1 MSTIYLNKCRKCG
14 NEFSQNIDACPKCG
28 TTVSSANNQIIIIMV
43 VIVGLIGWWIFSPSK
58 ESTADLAAKQI
69 AAEQKV
75 ADDRKLNL
83 IFAGQEMLKKMMRDP
98 DSLVFERVLYT
109 DDESVCYEY
118 RAKNGFGGMNK
129 GAAVFS
135 DKGFI
140 TNDDKGFDPIWSEKC
155 AGKQGEEIS
164 L

>member
-1 MSTIYLNKCRKCG
+1 MATIYLNKCRKCG

-58 ESTADLAAKQI
+58 ESTAGLAAKQI
-69 AAEQKV
+69 AAEQKAYNDKKYSRV
-75 ADDRKLNL
+75 FTGEQA
-83 IFAGQEMLKKMMRDP
+83 LKKIMRDP
-98 DSLVFERVLYT
+98 DSLVFERVRYM

-118 RAKNGFGGMNK
+118 RAKNGFGGMSK
-129 GAAVFS
+129 GEAVLS
-135 DKGFI
+135 EKGFI

-155 AGKQGEEIS
+155 ASKSGEEIS